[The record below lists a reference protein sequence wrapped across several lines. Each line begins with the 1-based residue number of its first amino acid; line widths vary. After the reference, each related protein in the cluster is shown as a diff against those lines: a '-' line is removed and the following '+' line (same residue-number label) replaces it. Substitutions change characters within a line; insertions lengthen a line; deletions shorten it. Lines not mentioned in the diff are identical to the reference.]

1 MAPTTPATQVMSGS
15 ASTAVSKDEMT
26 RTYETL
32 GLDPNNHLQRSN
44 TNSSLQGAP
53 GVGAVLNPGKPVSGL
68 LEPGGGGAA
77 AVGNAVYDTSSKP
90 TKDWHHSVVQDLR
103 NHLIHKL

>member
-1 MAPTTPATQVMSGS
+1 MSGGPS
-15 ASTAVSKDEMT
+15 AVVSKDEMT

-53 GVGAVLNPGKPVSGL
+53 GVGTAVNPGKPVSGP
-68 LEPGGGGAA
+68 LEPGSGGTT
-77 AVGNAVYDTSSKP
+77 VIGNAVYDTSSKP